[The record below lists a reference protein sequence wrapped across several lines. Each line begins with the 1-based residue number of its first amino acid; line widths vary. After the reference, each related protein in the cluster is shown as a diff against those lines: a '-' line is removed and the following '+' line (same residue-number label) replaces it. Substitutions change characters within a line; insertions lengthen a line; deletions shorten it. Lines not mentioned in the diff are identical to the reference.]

1 MKHEIKYK
9 HAAALRECVMSSA
22 IGFCHS
28 LLDNHVIFEQCL
40 FFFVRCGGDIKVAQ
54 YL

>member
-9 HAAALRECVMSSA
+9 HAAARAKVMSNA
-22 IGFCHS
+22 MGFCHS
-28 LLDNHVIFEQCL
+28 LPDNLVIFEQCI

>member
-9 HAAALRECVMSSA
+9 HAAACAKVMSNA

-28 LLDNHVIFEQCL
+28 LLDNHVMFEQCI